1 VNPATQAAH
10 FKFRLFVAGGTPN
23 SAEALGNLTAIC
35 EACLPNQ
42 HEIEIVDVF
51 REPARAL
58 AEGIF
63 MTPTLLRLEPA
74 PVAKVVGT
82 LSDTALVCRVLGLH
96 AAVA

>member
-1 VNPATQAAH
+1 MNPGPQTAH

-23 SAEALGNLTAIC
+23 SAEALGNLTALC
-35 EACLPNQ
+35 DACLPNQ
-42 HEIEIVDVF
+42 HEIEVVDVF
-51 REPARAL
+51 REPSRAL

-82 LSDTALVCRVLGLH
+82 LSDTAVVYRALGLH
-96 AAVA
+96 AMVS

>member
-1 VNPATQAAH
+1 VTAVAQAAH

-23 SAEALGNLTAIC
+23 SAEALGNLTVLC
-35 EACLPNQ
+35 EACLPGQ
-42 HEIEIVDVF
+42 HEIEVVDVF

-63 MTPTLLRLEPA
+63 MTPTLLRLEPS
-74 PVAKVVGT
+74 PVTKVVGT
-82 LSDTALVCRVLGLH
+82 LSNTEVAYRALGLP

>member
-1 VNPATQAAH
+1 MSPATKAAN

-23 SAEALGNLTAIC
+23 SAEALDNLTVLC
-35 EACLPNQ
+35 EICLPHQ

-74 PVAKVVGT
+74 PVTKVVGT
-82 LSDTALVCRVLGLH
+82 LSNTEMVHRALGLPAR
-96 AAVA
+96 AA